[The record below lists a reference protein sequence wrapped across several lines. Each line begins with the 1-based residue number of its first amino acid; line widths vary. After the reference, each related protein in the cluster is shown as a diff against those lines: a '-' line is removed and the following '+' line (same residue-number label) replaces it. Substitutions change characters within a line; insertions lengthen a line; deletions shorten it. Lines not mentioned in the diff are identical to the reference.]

1 MIQEEKGVS
10 RGIVPNWARGQQNPV
25 HKQRG
30 QSERKRDPSFLV
42 NKEEGKVNKGEG
54 TETERPVHCTYFPGG
69 KKCKDIGK
77 CECGKE
83 EEGEWL

>member
-1 MIQEEKGVS
+1 M
-10 RGIVPNWARGQQNPV
+10 
-25 HKQRG
+25 
-30 QSERKRDPSFLV
+30 
-42 NKEEGKVNKGEG
+42 NKGEG